1 MRKTVLLLILL
12 SVNLFVFKSN
22 AQGDNEKLLV
32 NETFQ
37 SWDAISSSTTE
48 TQVNKTTD
56 FSNELLVYKLSE
68 IQVAH
73 SGEDRSKFNYDL
85 VSESFLMAAKS
96 ATPYIELSPLASIT
110 KVEFIHAATGGSRG
124 YQLWKKSAT
133 DADWVSVSNAYAN
146 PAQGSL
152 VTVNINEENVALKFT
167 NLTNNQNA
175 YLFDLRIYGNYVSTA
190 PQANLTTSVNIE
202 GAGTINRSKN
212 SDTYDVGTELTLTAT
227 ANFGYRF
234 VKWTDGEGGTLA
246 TNAEYTVILDADK
259 TIIAVFEQLTTY
271 SLQLTIA
278 GSQWGE
284 VQLSPEPVGGKYPA
298 GTIVTAT
305 VIPNAVTSFSFWE
318 TGGSELSRQVQVNED
333 TELTATFDEL
343 SFIVGWNFKVQEP
356 RGNRSADFFA
366 KTDNKG
372 IMNQLKPDGSPVNW
386 LANTGSFS
394 PSYPCI
400 RKWTAEADFLTEQR
414 YYQASFSTTGYTN
427 IEVKSLVGGNYQVYT
442 KQMMQYSL
450 DGNEFKNLITVDI
463 ADAHNATW
471 VDCNATL
478 PTEAEGLEKVY
489 IRWIAD
495 TASPI
500 KGTGNDG
507 TALTNIFVFADKV
520 IVNDTDAPVF
530 ISSNP
535 AEGSSTASANG
546 SIVLTFNEKV
556 QAVAGKNITLNGEEL
571 TGVYG
576 SKTATFKYTKL
587 AYNTEYTFIVPE
599 GALTDLSGN
608 PFAGITIKF
617 RTMNRPAPIAKV
629 FDAIVAS
636 DGTGDYTGVQAAID
650 AAPTNASSPY
660 LIYIKDGNY
669 TGHVEIPA
677 NKPFIHLTG
686 QSKDGVIIADNRL
699 SGDAGDGT
707 PVYHVSLGATVVVNA
722 TDVYFE
728 NITFENTWGYEKQA
742 GPQALAINT
751 NNDRIIFK
759 NCAMRSYQDTWI
771 TSTRGVNDRHYLQNC
786 RIEGAV
792 DYIYGGG
799 NVFLDACTLYNTRL
813 SGGYIV
819 APSHQTGTDWGYV
832 FSNCTLDGPS
842 GVITYLGRPW
852 KNAPKAIFLN
862 AVCKVDVYASGWY
875 YKMGAIPAIFADYG
889 TMDKN
894 GNPLDLS
901 QRIEDYEYDD
911 NGTTIRGKA
920 KKSLTDEEAS
930 QYTLQ
935 NVMRGTDDWDP
946 LATTEATETPIV
958 AIDQTILSW
967 ASVDYAICYV
977 VLQNGKAVGFTTENQ
992 YTITDNSALYAVQA
1006 VAASGALSERSNNV
1020 SGTTAIKTTAAP
1032 NVTYYSRDGRVY
1044 INHLPNDA
1052 LIEVFNFLGQK
1063 ITQVRPEAS
1072 TYSLELNGTSIVR
1085 VVSKQGITTFKVIK

>member
-1 MRKTVLLLILL
+1 MKKFVFLL
-12 SVNLFVFKSN
+12 SLFLGLFAIESQ
-22 AQGDNEKLLV
+22 AQSDNEKLLV

-37 SWDAISSSTTE
+37 SWDALSSSTTE
-48 TQVNKTTD
+48 TSVTKMTD
-56 FSNELLVYKLSE
+56 FSNETLVYKLSE

-73 SGEDRSKFNYDL
+73 SGEDRSKFDYDL

-146 PAQGSL
+146 PAKGAL
-152 VTVNINEENVALKFT
+152 VTVTINEENVALKFT

-175 YLFDLRIYGNYVSTA
+175 YLFDLRIYGNYVSSA
-190 PQANLTTSVNIE
+190 QQVHLNTSVNIA
-202 GAGTINRSKN
+202 GAGTITRSKN

-227 ANFGYRF
+227 ANFGYKF
-234 VKWTDGEGGTLA
+234 VKWTDETGATLA
-246 TNAEYTVILDADK
+246 TNAEYTVTLDTDK
-259 TIIAVFEQLTTY
+259 TVIAVFEQLTTY
-271 SLQLTIA
+271 TLQLNIV

-318 TGGSELSRQVQVNED
+318 TGNSELSRQVQVNDD

-372 IMNQLKPDGSPVNW
+372 VMNQLKPDGTQINW

-427 IEVKSLVGGNYQVYT
+427 IEVKSLMGGNYQVYT
-442 KQMMQYSL
+442 KQIMQYSV
-450 DGNEFKNLITVDI
+450 DGIEFKNLITVDI

-471 VDCNATL
+471 VDCNAIL
-478 PTEAEGLEKVY
+478 PAEAEGLERIY
-489 IRWIAD
+489 IHWIAD
-495 TASPI
+495 TTSPV

-520 IVNDTDAPVF
+520 IVNDTDAPEF

-556 QAVAGKNITLNGEEL
+556 QAVSGKAITLNGEEL
-571 TGVYG
+571 TGIYG

-587 AYNTEYTFIVPE
+587 AYNTDYTFVVPE

-608 PFAGITIKF
+608 PFAGITITF
-617 RTMNRPAPIAKV
+617 RTMNRPTPIAKV
-629 FDAIVAS
+629 FDAVVAL
-636 DGTGDYTGVQAAID
+636 DGTGDYTSVSAAID

-660 LIYIKDGNY
+660 LIFVKDGRY

-677 NKPFIHLTG
+677 NKPFIHLIG
-686 QSKDGVIIADNRL
+686 QSKDGVIIADNQL
-699 SGDAGDGT
+699 AGDAGDGT
-707 PVYHVSLGATVVVNA
+707 PWGHVSLTATVVVNA

-742 GPQALAINT
+742 GPQALAMNT

-771 TSTRGVNDRHYLQNC
+771 TSTKGVNDRHYLQNC

-799 NVFLDACTLYNTRL
+799 NVFLDECTLYNTRL

-819 APSHQTGTDWGYV
+819 APSHAVGTNWGYV
-832 FSNCTLDGPS
+832 FNNCILDGKT
-842 GVITYLGRPW
+842 GVVTYLGRPW
-852 KNAPKAIFLN
+852 KNAPKAVFLN
-862 AVCKVDVYASGWY
+862 AVCKIDVYASGWY

-920 KKSLTDEEAS
+920 KKSLTDAEAA
-930 QYTLQ
+930 QYTVQ
-935 NVMRGTDDWDP
+935 NVMGGTDDWDP
-946 LATTEATETPIV
+946 LATTEATETPEITV
-958 AIDQTILSW
+958 NQSTIAWESIN
-967 ASVDYAICYV
+967 YAICYV
-977 VLQNGKAVGFTTENQ
+977 ILQDGKAIAFTTDSQ
-992 YTITDNSALYAVQA
+992 YTVPSSANYTVQA
-1006 VAASGALSERSNNV
+1006 VAASGALSEISNAV
-1020 SGTTAIKTTAAP
+1020 AVTTDINTP
-1032 NVTYYSRDGRVY
+1032 SLSNVTYYSRDGRLY
-1044 INHLPNDA
+1044 LEHLPNNA
-1052 LIEVFNFLGQK
+1052 QIEVFNFLGQK
-1063 ITQVRPEAS
+1063 THQVRPGAS
-1072 TYSLELNGTSIVR
+1072 SYSLELKENSIVR
-1085 VVSKQGITTFKVIK
+1085 IVSKQGTTTFKVIK